1 MSTWCRQFLKSL
13 ASTTQFAWWADH
25 NNQVKR
31 TRIKNIH
38 YTGGRWKVWELWQGN
53 PDLEWND
60 WGTPESKGW
69 LQIIEMGVLCVQST
83 LRWCNWKQT
92 INFSLQ
98 ADLVVADITIT
109 YEREQVF
116 VDLFNTIILF
126 YTTFMCLSVF
136 LSTSDGVLMTR
147 ALTSRCL
154 LWTLVWPYSTR
165 NQLKRQV
172 AFFLLPSPHHQH
184 RQQIYI
190 QSCRSNL

>member
-69 LQIIEMGVLCVQST
+69 LQIIEMGGLVCTEHIKMMQLKTNNQFFFAGWPSSGWHHHHIWKGAGFCWFIQHHYLVLY
-83 LRWCNWKQT
+83 N
-92 INFSLQ
+92 I
-98 ADLVVADITIT
+98 
-109 YEREQVF
+109 YVF
-116 VDLFNTIILF
+116 VCFFVNIWWCFDDQGVDFTMPFMNLGVTILYKKPTKKASGLFPPPLTTPSAPSTNI
-126 YTTFMCLSVF
+126 YTV
-136 LSTSDGVLMTR
+136 V
-147 ALTSRCL
+147 
-154 LWTLVWPYSTR
+154 
-165 NQLKRQV
+165 
-172 AFFLLPSPHHQH
+172 
-184 RQQIYI
+184 
-190 QSCRSNL
+190 